1 MNRRAFL
8 QQILIASGIGLGGC
22 QPHEIRRGI
31 TLAQK
36 LDNGDVGGAVAS
48 QIPGSG
54 VAPIDQL
61 VRKQLAGLI
70 DELVAKW
77 GDKKVASPKEY
88 VKYTDKYL
96 TRAIINFESGAI
108 RVETIDPDQ
117 SRQKLHDGIVST
129 LLTPENPAKVDL
141 LSDEAI
147 ETGQTPFLKG
157 LVLDTDHKAIWTQ
170 WRAQRYA
177 DHLLKNA
184 YQQDRYHDKDRHFVT
199 FHMVK
204 NHQASQANQY
214 ADQVLR
220 QSRRF
225 GIPTD
230 LTYAIIETESSFNPY
245 AMSHIPAYGLMQ
257 IVPTTA
263 GRDAYQLLHKKAG
276 TPSKNYLFQPNK
288 NIEMGTAYLHILNT
302 RYLNRVRDPQSRQYC
317 VIAGYNTGSGNVLKA
332 FDANRDRA
340 FAKINALSPNQVYRH
355 LRQHLKYAEARH
367 YLKKVT
373 QARRQYQA

>member
-1 MNRRAFL
+1 MKRRTFL
-8 QQILIASGIGLGGC
+8 QQLLIASGVGLSGC

-31 TLAQK
+31 SLAQK
-36 LDNGDVGGAVAS
+36 LENGDVGSAVAS

-54 VAPIDQL
+54 VAPLDQL
-61 VRKQLAGLI
+61 VRKQLANLI
-70 DELVAKW
+70 DELAAKW
-77 GDKKVASPKEY
+77 GDDKVASPKEY

-141 LSDEAI
+141 LSSEAI

-157 LVLDTDHKAIWTQ
+157 LVRDTDNKAIWTQ
-170 WRAQRYA
+170 WRAKRYA
-177 DHLLKNA
+177 DHLLKTA

-199 FHMVK
+199 FHMVQ

-257 IVPTTA
+257 IVPTSA
-263 GRDAYQLLHKKAG
+263 GRDAYQLLHKEAG

-302 RYLNRVRDPQSRQYC
+302 RYLARVRDPQTRQYC

-332 FDANRDRA
+332 FDSNRDRA
-340 FAKINALSPNQVYRH
+340 FAKINALSPDQTYQH
-355 LRQHLKYAEARH
+355 LRQHLKYAEARN

-373 QARRQYQA
+373 QVQKRYQA

>member
-1 MNRRAFL
+1 MQRRHFL
-8 QQILIASGIGLGGC
+8 QQFFIASGLGLAGC

-36 LDNGDVGGAVAS
+36 LENGDVGSAVAS

-54 VAPIDQL
+54 VAPVDQL
-61 VRKQLAGLI
+61 VRRQLAGLI

-77 GDKKVASPKEY
+77 GDEKVATPKEY
-88 VKYTDKYL
+88 VKYTDHYL
-96 TRAIINFESGAI
+96 TRAIINFDSGSI
-108 RVETIDPDQ
+108 RVETIDPEQ
-117 SRQKLHDGIVST
+117 SRQKLRDGIIST

-141 LSDEAI
+141 LSDQSV

-157 LVLDTDHKAIWTQ
+157 LVVDTEGKAIWTQ
-170 WRAQRYA
+170 WRAGRYA
-177 DHLLKNA
+177 DHLLQTT
-184 YQQDRYHDKDRHFVT
+184 YQQDRYHDKDRHFVI

-204 NHQASQANQY
+204 QHRAQQANHY
-214 ADQVLR
+214 ADAVLR

-225 GIPTD
+225 GVPTD

-263 GRDAYQLLHKKAG
+263 GRDAYELLHKKPG

-302 RYLNRVRDPQSRQYC
+302 RYLARVTDPKARQYC

-332 FDANRDRA
+332 FARNRDRA
-340 FAKINALSPNQVYRH
+340 FAKINALTPNQVYQH
-355 LRQHLKYAEARH
+355 LRQHLEYAEARN

-373 QARRQYQA
+373 QARKRYQA